1 MNILL
6 NYPEFDPIWEV
17 LLLIAGKSLWLAET
31 NCWVVAPE
39 AGGPG
44 VLIDAPPDPV
54 GIAELLAQH
63 RVTPVAL
70 LLTHGHIDHTGAAG
84 VVVAENEIEAYV
96 HPDDDY
102 LTLDPLGQL
111 RKLFGMVP
119 PGDFSPPAVRL
130 SLGDGQMLRLA
141 GLDLEVVHT
150 PGHTPGHCCFLIRQE
165 GVLFSGDHLFAGS
178 IGRTDLPGGS
188 YEALMDSM
196 RSKVLPL
203 DDHVQVYPG
212 HGPTTTLARERR
224 TNPFL
229 QELI

>member
-1 MNILL
+1 V
-6 NYPEFDPIWEV
+6 F
-17 LLLIAGKSLWLAET
+17 LLIAGRSLWLAET
-31 NCWVVAPE
+31 NCWVLAPE

-44 VLIDAPPDPV
+44 VLIDAPPDPDGV
-54 GIAELLAQH
+54 IELLAEH

-84 VVVAENEIEAYV
+84 VVVGAKGIEAYV

-111 RKLFGMVP
+111 RMLFGMVP
-119 PGDFSPPAVRL
+119 PGDFAPPAHRISL
-130 SLGDGQMLRLA
+130 SDGQILRLA
-141 GLDLEVVHT
+141 GLDIEVVHT

-178 IGRTDLPGGS
+178 IGRTDLPGGD
-188 YEALMDSM
+188 YDTLMGSM
-196 RSKVLPL
+196 RTKVLPL
-203 DDHVQVYPG
+203 EDPTVVYPG
-212 HGPTTTLARERR
+212 HGPTTTLARERL

-229 QELI
+229 QELT